1 MLVWVE
7 SRSLYF
13 LKKDV
18 EVILLHSQV
27 KKRSSRVWEKEAEQR
42 KSKETDR
49 AAGGQRDVRVVL
61 CRVFQGRAGCGP
73 RR

>member
-13 LKKDV
+13 LKKDI

-27 KKRSSRVWEKEAEQR
+27 KKCISRVWEKEAEQR

-61 CRVFQGRAGCGP
+61 CWVFQGRAGCGP